1 MKRGEIYFN
10 RYIDMDGRHRRIPSI
25 VVSGDEYNASS
36 DFVTCVRMVRTV
48 NGIHR
53 PTHIPVPLRSIRFSE
68 NCPNALSDGVVIA
81 EGVSSVRKENMVG
94 PVGIVA
100 DQSVMDEISEA
111 IRRHVCAD
119 TTPDADGFTKA
130 VPPTR
135 DCPWYSPQI
144 QKEQQMRMTEPAYG
158 YDGKGIM
165 TMDRTDAGS
174 RRFGP
179 NSGEGAK

>member
-10 RYIDMDGRHRRIPSI
+10 RYVDAAGRHRSIPSL
-25 VVSGDEYNASS
+25 VVSADDYNASS

-48 NGIHR
+48 NGVHR
-53 PTHIPVPLRSIRFSE
+53 PTHIPVPAASIRFSE
-68 NCPNALSDGVVIA
+68 NCPGALEDGVAITEVI
-81 EGVSSVRKENMVG
+81 SSIRKDNMAG

-119 TTPDADGFTKA
+119 ATPDADSFTKS

-158 YDGKGIM
+158 YDGKGIL
-165 TMDRTDAGS
+165 TTDRTDAGS

-179 NSGEGAK
+179 GAEGQK

>member
-10 RYIDMDGRHRRIPSI
+10 RYVDAAGRHRSIPSL
-25 VVSGDEYNASS
+25 VVSADDYNASS

-48 NGIHR
+48 NGVHR
-53 PTHIPVPLRSIRFSE
+53 PTHIPVPAASIRFSE
-68 NCPNALSDGVVIA
+68 NCPGALEDGVAITEVL
-81 EGVSSVRKENMVG
+81 SSIRKDNMAG

-100 DQSVMDEISEA
+100 DQAVMDEISEA

-119 TTPDADGFTKA
+119 TTPDADSFTKA

-144 QKEQQMRMTEPAYG
+144 QKEQQMLMTEPEYG
-158 YDGKGIM
+158 YDGKRIM
-165 TMDRTDAGS
+165 TVDRTDAGS

-179 NSGEGAK
+179 GAEG